1 MNPRPELMLRTL
13 RHIPG
18 AKLFLH
24 NKRLSMRKAVW
35 RLEKRRRLEKKP
47 GDVSDSPSEEED
59 GRMLDPV
66 DQTYYSKSL

>member
-1 MNPRPELMLRTL
+1 MLRTL

-35 RLEKRRRLEKKP
+35 RLEKRRRLEKKT

-66 DQTYYSKSL
+66 DQTYYSKSLW